1 MNKGELVE
9 KVAKECALG
18 KTAAEQVV
26 ASVFGAIMGTM
37 KSGDQI
43 TQLFYLTAW
52 KNLIDVSRHLNI
64 ASQTAYAVLGRTSNF
79 SD

>member
-1 MNKGELVE
+1 MNKDELVE

-26 ASVFGAIMGTM
+26 ASVFGAITVAMKWEM
-37 KSGDQI
+37 KSGPI
-43 TQLFYLTAW
+43 
-52 KNLIDVSRHLNI
+52 R
-64 ASQTAYAVLGRTSNF
+64 